1 MLRWLMRR
9 QIDAFEN
16 GYGYDASYL
25 RELLDA
31 SPKALLRFGRVMK
44 LSEHREDAPLEA
56 WYAAKLAA
64 TMHEDCGPCTQL
76 VVDMADR
83 HGVSP
88 AALRA
93 IVSRNP
99 DAMPP
104 DAALAFRF
112 TEASLA
118 HDLAADP
125 LRDEI
130 VKRWGKR
137 ALVTLALAI
146 TSSRMYPT
154 LKYALGHGRACAR
167 VRVGGAETAVPHP
180 A

>member
-9 QIDAFEN
+9 QIDAFEK

-25 RELLDA
+25 REMLDA
-31 SPKALLRFGRVMK
+31 SPKSLMKFGQVMK
-44 LSEHREDAPLEA
+44 LSYLREDAPMDA

-88 AALRA
+88 AVLRA
-93 IVSRNP
+93 IISRNP
-99 DAMPP
+99 DQMPS
-104 DAALAFRF
+104 DAALAWRF
-112 TEASLA
+112 AEATLA
-118 HDLAADP
+118 HDFAADP

-167 VRVGGAETAVPHP
+167 IRVGGADTALPHP

>member
-1 MLRWLMRR
+1 MLRWFLRR
-9 QIDAFEN
+9 QIDAFEKDF
-16 GYGYDASYL
+16 GYDASYL
-25 RELLDA
+25 REMADV
-31 SPKALLRFGRVMK
+31 SPRALIRFSRVMA
-44 LSEHREDAPLEA
+44 LSAHNEDAPREA

-83 HGVSP
+83 AGVRSTV
-88 AALRA
+88 LRA
-93 IVSRNP
+93 ILSRKP
-99 DAMPP
+99 ESMPA

-112 TEASLA
+112 AEATLA
-118 HDLAADP
+118 HDLAADA

-167 VRVGGAETAVPHP
+167 VRVGGTDLPVP